1 MSNCSPFVDRF
12 FQNLTLQENAVRS
25 QYCKGYIHQAIR
37 SFLENENPDTAFSVY
52 RAFFDCYRLTLP
64 GRDDP
69 FMDLVD
75 MLRSYEETAASLI
88 EKQRDHFIHSVNVF
102 ICGLSIWA
110 ENDRFRQAFS
120 GAVPENGYTQS
131 FPTKEEEFFFR
142 WGIAALFHDMGYPVE
157 IIGSQINRFIRMISD
172 ADGDEVRVRAQI
184 RYENFNELNHIQE
197 ILPADEYSRDFRA
210 AYGDSEKTNLFAPLD
225 LLAHRIHLA
234 FDTGYDRTKAAL
246 DGFVDNMAASG
257 FIDHGYYSAL
267 IVLKWY
273 GCALQRAGITPQR
286 FFWPVL
292 DSAAAILLHNY
303 FRTNLQKPPFA
314 LGPMPVESN
323 PLAYLLILCDELQ
336 EWNREGRGIISRRA
350 AKADTVH
357 LSIHDDY
364 MSAVYVTHHGRLADD
379 FCSKKETMLHQVLSL
394 EDLFPAG
401 FNVDAT
407 ALDDIA
413 FLKPRLEAIS
423 PRPLLKHIELLAIA
437 IHARYN
443 EKRLEEHPELPLAY
457 PDFSALPDD
466 LKYSNLRQAQSI
478 VERLEAAGYALGP
491 KGQAG
496 AVTEF
501 PIRTLEQMAELEH
514 EAWVQERIASG
525 WTLGE
530 KDTARKTTPYLVPYA
545 NLSEEIKDYDRDAIR
560 HIPALAET
568 VGMAVY
574 EG

>member
-1 MSNCSPFVDRF
+1 MSNCLPFIDRF
-12 FQNLTLQENAVRS
+12 FQGLTLQENAARS

-37 SFLENENPDTAFSVY
+37 SFLENETPDTAFSVY
-52 RAFFDCYRLTLP
+52 RTFFDCYRLTLP
-64 GRDDP
+64 GREDP

-110 ENDRFRQAFS
+110 ENNRFRQAFCA
-120 GAVPENGYTQS
+120 AVPEKGYTKPL
-131 FPTKEEEFFFR
+131 PTKEEEFFFR
-142 WGIAALFHDMGYPVE
+142 WGIASLFHDMGYPVE
-157 IIGSQINRFIRMISD
+157 IIGSQINRFIRMVSD
-172 ADGDEVRVRAQI
+172 ADGDEVCVRAQI
-184 RYENFNELNHIQE
+184 RYENFDELNHIQE
-197 ILPADEYSRDFRA
+197 VLPPDEYARDFRA
-210 AYGDSEKTNLFAPLD
+210 AYGDSSKANPSAPLD

-234 FDTGYDRTKAAL
+234 YGTDYDRTKAAL

-273 GCALQRAGITPQR
+273 GCALQRAGVTPQR

-303 FRTNLQKPPFA
+303 YRTNLQKPPFA
-314 LGPMPVESN
+314 LGPMSVASS

-336 EWNREGRGIISRRA
+336 EWNREGRGILSRRA
-350 AKADTVH
+350 ARADTVH
-357 LSIHDDY
+357 LTIRNDY
-364 MSAVYVTHHGRLADD
+364 MSAVYVTRHGRLADN
-379 FCSKKETMLHQVLSL
+379 FCDKKKAVLHQVLSL

-401 FNVDAT
+401 FDVDAT
-407 ALDDIA
+407 ALDDLA
-413 FLKPRLEAIS
+413 PLKPRLETNA
-423 PRPLLKHIELLAIA
+423 PRPLLKQIELLAIA

-478 VERLEAAGYALGP
+478 VERLEAAGYTLGP
-491 KGQAG
+491 KGRAG

-501 PIRTLEQMAELEH
+501 PPRTLEQMAELEH
-514 EAWVQERIASG
+514 EAWVRERIASG

-530 KDTARKTTPYLVPYA
+530 KNTARKTTPYLVPYES
-545 NLSEEIKDYDRDAIR
+545 LSEELKDYDRDAVR
-560 HIPALAET
+560 HIPSLAGT
-568 VGMAVY
+568 IGMAVY
-574 EG
+574 EA